1 MTPIDASTPIPAQ
14 TQAQDQATPAPGPDH
29 PAASALIPQLWEAL
43 RQVIDPE
50 IGVNIVDLGLI
61 YDITCHEGQVHVVMT
76 VTTPGCPM
84 EHSLVFGVET
94 AVLATPGTF
103 GVQVDVVHEPPWN
116 PAMMTPEARAQAGFR

>member
-1 MTPIDASTPIPAQ
+1 MNPCPTAPIEPPPKGSPPLE
-14 TQAQDQATPAPGPDH
+14 PH
-29 PAASALIPQLWEAL
+29 LWEAL

-61 YDITCHEGQVHVVMT
+61 YSLRIESDVVTVIMT

-94 AVLATPGTF
+94 AVLAVPGTR
-103 GVQVDVVHEPPWN
+103 GVQVEVVQDPRWDPS
-116 PAMMTPEARAQAGFR
+116 MMTAEAREIAGIR